1 MAITPEHYS
10 PWSASTTVTEG
21 GAGDIPP
28 LSLPLAEHD
37 GYTLGMEPVELH
49 AEPAAAAASAAEPT
63 AAAAIAEV
71 MTPLQQSPTLVPDG
85 GPDPMMQV
93 LNGPISTGPTVP
105 AAASALAS
113 ASASAPGGPTVP
125 AVVDPAANLP
135 TPPPLPEVEHR
146 RYTYERL
153 PYEDCPETLLDSPE

>member
-28 LSLPLAEHD
+28 LSLPPAGHD
-37 GYTLGMEPVELH
+37 GYTLAMEPVELQV
-49 AEPAAAAASAAEPT
+49 EPAAAAASAAEPT

-71 MTPLQQSPTLVPDG
+71 MTPLQQSPILVPDED
-85 GPDPMMQV
+85 PDPMMQV
-93 LNGPISTGPTVP
+93 LYQYMVDIPT
-105 AAASALAS
+105 ASALAS
-113 ASASAPGGPTVP
+113 ASAPGGPAVP

-135 TPPPLPEVEHR
+135 TPPPLPEGENR
-146 RYTYERL
+146 RVTHERAS
-153 PYEDCPETLLDSPE
+153 YEDCPETLLDSPE

>member
-28 LSLPLAEHD
+28 LSLPPAGHD
-37 GYTLGMEPVELH
+37 GYTLAMEPVELQV
-49 AEPAAAAASAAEPT
+49 EPAAAAASAAEPT

-71 MTPLQQSPTLVPDG
+71 MTPLPP
-85 GPDPMMQV
+85 GPDPMMEV
-93 LNGPISTGPTVP
+93 LYQDMVDIPT
-105 AAASALAS
+105 ASALAS
-113 ASASAPGGPTVP
+113 ASAPGGPEVP

-135 TPPPLPEVEHR
+135 TPPPLPEGENR
-146 RYTYERL
+146 RVTHERAS
-153 PYEDCPETLLDSPE
+153 YEDCPETLLDSPE